1 MVDKRSS
8 LALVGVATI
17 LLGGCSFSSD
27 SLWPMLSGESPSGER
42 ASASAASAAPGKVE
56 IKPSA
61 SERSAQ
67 ATMSSAPL
75 GAQPPKLGSTNFS
88 VQPPQPGKA
97 TGTFVGNKVVQLR
110 DDLARLQSSI
120 TQHNGNLQTVRKTT
134 RTNATAYHARVAGI
148 RSRLQVGTTP
158 GNPALVNE
166 WNQAQLQLEAI
177 NNDIGQMNALANRV
191 AADAAMS
198 AYLLESTR
206 AAFGLSGA
214 VDEDHRQLAILED
227 DVNRTVVLIDRL
239 LTELS
244 DDIRRQSTY
253 VGNERGDLNTLALAI
268 KNGEFFGSSLASRS
282 YGATAVGGSDRTGL
296 SGNRSSV
303 GSLAGRRPLV
313 VIRFDRPNVNYQQA
327 LYTAVSRALERRPNA
342 SFDLI
347 AVTPLKGSTAK
358 VAIDSSK
365 ARRNAQA
372 VLRALTDM
380 GLPPSRVALSATT
393 SADASGNEVRLF
405 VR

>member
-1 MVDKRSS
+1 M
-8 LALVGVATI
+8 
-17 LLGGCSFSSD
+17 
-27 SLWPMLSGESPSGER
+27 
-42 ASASAASAAPGKVE
+42 
-56 IKPSA
+56 
-61 SERSAQ
+61 
-67 ATMSSAPL
+67 
-75 GAQPPKLGSTNFS
+75 
-88 VQPPQPGKA
+88 
-97 TGTFVGNKVVQLR
+97 
-110 DDLARLQSSI
+110 
-120 TQHNGNLQTVRKTT
+120 
-134 RTNATAYHARVAGI
+134 
-148 RSRLQVGTTP
+148 
-158 GNPALVNE
+158 
-166 WNQAQLQLEAI
+166 
-177 NNDIGQMNALANRV
+177 
-191 AADAAMS
+191 
-198 AYLLESTR
+198 
-206 AAFGLSGA
+206 
-214 VDEDHRQLAILED
+214 
-227 DVNRTVVLIDRL
+227 
-239 LTELS
+239 
-244 DDIRRQSTY
+244 
-253 VGNERGDLNTLALAI
+253 NTLALAI